1 MLLNDNAAT
10 NCAPPTANKLGV
22 NICAPKEGETVGSTF
37 TFKGAGNAFNG
48 IAKRMEL
55 WIDGTKVGQ
64 NLEDQL
70 KVTTTLSAGTHTAS
84 FVVVD
89 SFDNYTSS
97 SVSFVVK

>member
-1 MLLNDNAAT
+1 
-10 NCAPPTANKLGV
+10 
-22 NICAPKEGETVGSTF
+22 
-37 TFKGAGNAFNG
+37 
-48 IAKRMEL
+48 MEP

-70 KVTTTLSAGTHTAS
+70 KITTMLSAGTHAAS